1 MKEKRKADPFGAL
14 GVTLGLLVS
23 LSCVVFLLFG
33 LSRCSGDLRT
43 VETRSGFDEWDP
55 ADSRLDGELYRI
67 VRKNTLTEYPYADGD
82 YRVERKESG
91 NLLISGVSRHRSL
104 VWLTYDDPAV
114 YEAAK
119 QSCFDAATSTKLYP
133 FEDPDVYGFRFYYV
147 GENATFPAN
156 FSVFGYNDEKRTLV
170 FVGATRDRWEKE
182 DPDVAAGLSDFA
194 GFLDRFFGDWFDWE
208 AGDRAPD

>member
-1 MKEKRKADPFGAL
+1 MKKEPSAKRKSFLTGFFGAL
-14 GVTLGLLVS
+14 LGSFPAFLV
-23 LSCVVFLLFG
+23 VGFIVFLVLQFAGIPAEHAHIEG
-33 LSRCSGDLRT
+33 LYLWNPSQAENS
-43 VETRSGFDEWDP
+43 VEPESKREFF
-55 ADSRLDGELYRI
+55 AA
-67 VRKNTLTEYPYADGD
+67 YPYSDGNYHGD
-82 YRVERKESG
+82 KYDARKTG
-91 NLLISGVSRHRSL
+91 RIRHF

-182 DPDVAAGLSDFA
+182 DPDVAAGLTDFA

>member
-1 MKEKRKADPFGAL
+1 MKEKRKADPFGVL

-23 LSCVVFLLFG
+23 LTCIVFLLFG
-33 LSRCSGDLRT
+33 LSRCYGGPQT
-43 VETRSGFDEWDP
+43 VKTWAGFDEWDP
-55 ADSRLDGELYRI
+55 DLPDGELYRVI
-67 VRKNTLTEYPYADGD
+67 RKGFLTEYPYADGD
-82 YRVERKESG
+82 FRVERKETGNIFVSG
-91 NLLISGVSRHRSL
+91 TSRQRSL
-104 VWLTYDDPAV
+104 IWLTYDDPAV

-119 QSCFDAATSTKLYP
+119 QSRFDAASTKLYS

-182 DPDVAAGLSDFA
+182 DPHVVAGLTDFA
-194 GFLDRFFGDWFDWE
+194 GFLDWFFGDWFDWE

>member
-1 MKEKRKADPFGAL
+1 MKDKNSPFAAL
-14 GVTLGLLVS
+14 GVTLGFLVS
-23 LSCVVFLLFG
+23 LTCVVFLLFG
-33 LSRCSGDLRT
+33 LSRCSGVLRT

-55 ADSRLDGELYRI
+55 DDSRLGGELYRI
-67 VRKNTLTEYPYADGD
+67 VRKDFLTEYPYADGD

-119 QSCFDAATSTKLYP
+119 QSRFDAASTKLYP
-133 FEDPDVYGFRFYYV
+133 FEDPDVYGFTFYYV

-156 FSVFGYNDEKRTLV
+156 VSMFGHNDEKQTLV
-170 FVGATRDRWEKE
+170 FVGATRERWEKE
-182 DPDVAAGLSDFA
+182 DPHVVAGLTDFA
-194 GFLDRFFGDWFDWE
+194 GFLDWFFGDWFDWS

>member
-1 MKEKRKADPFGAL
+1 MKGKNRPFVAL
-14 GVTLGLLVS
+14 GITLGLLVS
-23 LSCVVFLLFG
+23 LACAVFLPFG

-67 VRKNTLTEYPYADGD
+67 VRKDFLTEYPYADGD

-91 NLLISGVSRHRSL
+91 NIFVSGTSRQRALI
-104 VWLTYDDPAV
+104 WLTYDDPAV

-119 QSCFDAATSTKLYP
+119 QSRFDAASTKLSP
-133 FEDPDVYGFRFYYV
+133 FEDPDVYGFTFYYV

-156 FSVFGYNDEKRTLV
+156 FSVFGHNDEKQTLV
-170 FVGATRDRWEKE
+170 FVGATRERWEKE
-182 DPDVAAGLSDFA
+182 DPHVVAGLTDFA
-194 GFLDRFFGDWFDWE
+194 GFLDWFFGDWFDWS
-208 AGDRAPD
+208 AGDRAPN

>member
-23 LSCVVFLLFG
+23 LTCIVFLLFG
-33 LSRCSGDLRT
+33 LSRCYGGPQT
-43 VETRSGFDEWDP
+43 VKTWAGFDEWDP
-55 ADSRLDGELYRI
+55 DLPDGELYRVI
-67 VRKNTLTEYPYADGD
+67 RKGFLTEYPYADGD
-82 YRVERKESG
+82 FRVERKETGNIFVSG
-91 NLLISGVSRHRSL
+91 TSRQRSL
-104 VWLTYDDPAV
+104 IWLTYDDPAV

-119 QSCFDAATSTKLYP
+119 QSRFDAASTKLYS

-182 DPDVAAGLSDFA
+182 DPHVVAGLTDFA
-194 GFLDRFFGDWFDWE
+194 GFLDWFFGDWFDWE

>member
-1 MKEKRKADPFGAL
+1 MKENNRPFVAL
-14 GVTLGLLVS
+14 GITLGLLAS
-23 LSCVVFLLFG
+23 LACVFFLFFG
-33 LSRCSGDLRT
+33 LSRCSRDLRT

-55 ADSRLDGELYRI
+55 DRYFPDELYRVI
-67 VRKNTLTEYPYADGD
+67 RKDFLTEYPYADGD

-91 NLLISGVSRHRSL
+91 NLFISGVSRHRSL
-104 VWLTYDDPAV
+104 IWLTYDDPAV

-119 QSCFDAATSTKLYP
+119 QSRFDAAWTKLSP
-133 FEDPDVYGFRFYYV
+133 FEDPDVYGFTFYYV

-156 FSVFGYNDEKRTLV
+156 VSMFGHNDEKQTLV
-170 FVGATRDRWEKE
+170 FVGATRERWEKE
-182 DPDVAAGLSDFA
+182 DPHVVAGLTDFA

>member
-1 MKEKRKADPFGAL
+1 MKENNRPFVAGVAL
-14 GVTLGLLVS
+14 GIVAALVCVALLLLGIRGCS
-23 LSCVVFLLFG
+23 LGSE
-33 LSRCSGDLRT
+33 T
-43 VETRSGFDEWDP
+43 VETWTGFDEWDP
-55 ADSRLDGELYRI
+55 NRYLPDGELYRVI
-67 VRKNTLTEYPYADGD
+67 RKDFLTEYPYADGD
-82 YRVERKESG
+82 FRVERKETG
-91 NLLISGVSRHRSL
+91 NILVPGTSRQRSL
-104 VWLTYDDPAV
+104 IWLTYDDPAV

-119 QSCFDAATSTKLYP
+119 QSRFDAASTKLYP

-182 DPDVAAGLSDFA
+182 DPHVVAGLTDFA
-194 GFLDRFFGDWFDWE
+194 GFLDWFFGDWFDWS

>member
-1 MKEKRKADPFGAL
+1 MKRKKRVKRILSIVLPVVIFFAIVAGAVIL
-14 GVTLGLLVS
+14 
-23 LSCVVFLLFG
+23 VVFRNTTKL
-33 LSRCSGDLRT
+33 
-43 VETRSGFDEWDP
+43 SGFDKWDP
-55 ADSRLDGELYRI
+55 EGSDILDEHL
-67 VRKNTLTEYPYADGD
+67 VEQSFLTEYPYRDGGFHY
-82 YRVERKESG
+82 YRRKAFLFSFWGGIPAFGVDTKAERSF
-91 NLLISGVSRHRSL
+91 

-119 QSCFDAATSTKLYP
+119 QSRFDAASTKLYP

-182 DPDVAAGLSDFA
+182 DPHVVAGLTDFA
-194 GFLDRFFGDWFDWE
+194 GFLDWFFGDWFDWS

>member
-1 MKEKRKADPFGAL
+1 MGPRR
-14 GVTLGLLVS
+14 
-23 LSCVVFLLFG
+23 
-33 LSRCSGDLRT
+33 SRD
-43 VETRSGFDEWDP
+43 RSF
-55 ADSRLDGELYRI
+55 
-67 VRKNTLTEYPYADGD
+67 
-82 YRVERKESG
+82 
-91 NLLISGVSRHRSL
+91 

-119 QSCFDAATSTKLYP
+119 QSRFDPENYSSTRLKLYP
-133 FEDPDVYGFRFYYV
+133 FEDPDVYGFTFYYV

-182 DPDVAAGLSDFA
+182 DPHVVAGLTDFA
-194 GFLDRFFGDWFDWE
+194 GFLDWFFGDWFDWS